1 MKTAFL
7 VIVIINYIIGS
18 IPAAYIAG
26 KVLKGIDIRQYGSG
40 NVGATNALR
49 VLGKGPGIAVFVAD
63 VLKGVV
69 GVYLAKAFL
78 TDPWLIVVASLAVII
93 GHSYAIFLSFKGGR
107 GVATGAGIIL
117 SLSPRVLLLALVLFV
132 IIVVTTKYVSLGSI
146 TAAFSIPILMF
157 IFGEPVPIK
166 LLGLTAALFVIY
178 RHKPNIKRL
187 LNGTESK
194 ITDSF
199 R

>member
-146 TAAFSIPILMF
+146 TAAFSIPILMLF
-157 IFGEPVPIK
+157 FGEPAPIK

-194 ITDSF
+194 ITDRF

>member
-93 GHSYAIFLSFKGGR
+93 GHSYSIFLSFKGGR

>member
-1 MKTAFL
+1 MKAAFII
-7 VIVIINYIIGS
+7 IVILNYIIGS

-40 NVGATNALR
+40 NVGATNAFR
-49 VLGKGPGIAVFVAD
+49 VLGKGPGIFVFAAD

-78 TDPWLIVVASLAVII
+78 TDLWLIVAASLAVII
-93 GHSYAIFLSFKGGR
+93 GHSYSIFLGFKGGR
-107 GVATGAGIIL
+107 GVAAGAGIIL

-146 TAAFSIPILMF
+146 TAAFSIPILMLF
-157 IFGEPVPIK
+157 FGEPAPIK
-166 LLGLTAALFVIY
+166 LLGLTADLFVLY

-194 ITDSF
+194 ITDRF